1 MDICT
6 EIHSERAF
14 RATFKKNLNALAFAF
29 SVSKDL
35 KWTSVQK
42 YISNDGSEQRL
53 KRTLTH
59 WRLRSLF
66 QKFRMDICTEIHSER
81 AFRATFKKNLNELA
95 FAFSVSRDL
104 EWTSVKKYIANERSE
119 QRLKRI

>member
-35 KWTSVQK
+35 EWKSVKK
-42 YISNDGSEQRL
+42 YIANELSEQRL
-53 KRTLTH
+53 KEFKRTGVCVICFK
-59 WRLRSLF
+59 R
-66 QKFRMDICTEIHSER
+66 FRMDTCTEIHIER
-81 AFRATFKKNLNELA
+81 AFRATFKKILNALA
-95 FAFSVSRDL
+95 FAFSVSKDL
-104 EWTSVKKYIANERSE
+104 EWTSVQKCISNEGSE